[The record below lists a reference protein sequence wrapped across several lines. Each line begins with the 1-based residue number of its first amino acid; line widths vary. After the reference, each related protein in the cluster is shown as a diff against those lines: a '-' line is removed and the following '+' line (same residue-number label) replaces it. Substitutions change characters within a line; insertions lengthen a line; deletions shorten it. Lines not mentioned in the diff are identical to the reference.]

1 MDEAAEFRRKKLPC
15 DTMIY
20 LGTGFCPSG
29 WNTGHGSFHFNEK
42 VFPDPAKMI
51 EELHR
56 EHFHVVFHLTQPP
69 EKVTGTV
76 AEKGSIAAQYWS
88 THLEVFR
95 LGTDGWWPDEGDKL
109 SPESRLARDRLYWEG
124 PLQDR
129 PNVRPFALNRNG
141 YAGIQRYGW
150 LWTGDVNSDWRA
162 LAAQIPVGI
171 NTGLTG
177 MPYWG
182 TDIGG
187 FIPTREFTGELY
199 VRWFQF
205 STFCPLFRSHGRTWK
220 LHLPWGW
227 NTGDYGPI
235 EVDKS
240 QLTDASNSRITG
252 RSSRFAGSIWSFAIE
267 LMPYLYSAAR
277 EAHET
282 GMPIIRAMWLHY
294 PDDAEAMRRGDQY
307 LWGRDM
313 LIAPV
318 IEAGATTRRLYLPKG
333 DWYDYWT
340 SERVGGGREM
350 ERKVDLE
357 TLPFYV
363 RAGAIVPI
371 GPVKQYVDEKVDAPL
386 ELRIYPGSDGRFVLY
401 DDDGVSFDYERG
413 EFCA

>member
-1 MDEAAEFRRKKLPC
+1 VNDTGSSASDPNDAAHYWF
-15 DTMIY
+15 M
-20 LGTGFCPSG
+20 
-29 WNTGHGSFHFNEK
+29 
-42 VFPDPAKMI
+42 
-51 EELHR
+51 HR
-56 EHFHVVFHLTQPP
+56 D
-69 EKVTGTV
+69 
-76 AEKGSIAAQYWS
+76 
-88 THLEVFR
+88 VFR

-109 SPESRLARDRLYWEG
+109 DPDSRLARDRLYWEG

-129 PNVRPFALNRNG
+129 PNVRPFTLNRNG

-162 LAAQIPVGI
+162 LSAQIPVGI

-205 STFCPLFRSHGRTWK
+205 GAFCPLFRSHGRTWK

-235 EVDKS
+235 EIDKS
-240 QLTDASNSRITG
+240 QLTDPSNLHNPDVEPICHKYLGLRYQ
-252 RSSRFAGSIWSFAIE
+252 
-267 LMPYLYSAAR
+267 LMPHLYSAAR
-277 EAHET
+277 ESHDT

-294 PDDAEAMRRGDQY
+294 PGDAEAMRRGDQY

-318 IEAGATTRRLYLPKG
+318 IKPGAVSRRLYLPKG
-333 DWYDYWT
+333 DWYDFWT
-340 SERVGGGREM
+340 GERTSGGREI
-350 ERKVDLE
+350 ERKVDLA

-363 RAGAIVPI
+363 RAGAIVPF
-371 GPVKQYVDEKVDAPL
+371 GPVKQYVTEKVDAPL
-386 ELRIYPGSDGRFVLY
+386 IIRIYPGADGHFVLY
-401 DDDGVSFDYERG
+401 DDDGVSFDYEHG
-413 EFCA
+413 EYLRLVLSWNDARRQLTLDLAPGSKLVGGARELDVRLQGQDAGKRVRFEGKPLIIGI